1 MIPNIL
7 SAIVFLPLLGAALVL
22 VIARDDGRIHRYVAL
37 MISFVTFVLS
47 CLLVANFNHSTV
59 GVQFAENYE
68 WITSLKISYSLG
80 VDGLNI
86 VFIPLTALLFMLCVL
101 ASWDRAAGLKGYFSL
116 FLILETAVLGTFA
129 AQDLFLLFAFWEAA
143 LLPIYFMIG
152 VWGNKNREY
161 AATKFFLYQLAG
173 SALLLLGMLV
183 IYYIAEPHSFSLI
196 DLAGGKFTSARIDIG
211 GRSLGVEHLVFIL
224 MLAGFAVR
232 LPVVPLH
239 SWFPHVQ
246 AEAPPALAA
255 VLAAIFIKT
264 GAYAIVRVN
273 YALFPEAANWFAP
286 VIAICGA
293 VNIIYGGICAL
304 GQKDIRRLVAY
315 SCVSHMGFVL
325 LGLGIFS
332 STAFHGAFLQM
343 GSHAVY
349 TGLLF
354 FLVGILGARSGHHD
368 ILNAD
373 GSVGFG
379 GLVSKAPLL
388 TGFFTVAVFSTLGV
402 PGLGAFP
409 SESLV
414 FLGAFP
420 FHRFLTVIGLGGM
433 FLTAGYLLWMYRRVF
448 LGRVSENSA
457 QITDVTL
464 REQLYLVPL
473 VLLCVFAG
481 TYPTPLIN
489 LASPTINQVLSSLNK
504 EAK

>member
-1 MIPNIL
+1 MIPHIL
-7 SAIVFLPLLGAALVL
+7 SAIVFLPLLGALFVLLVPSEDQKL
-22 VIARDDGRIHRYVAL
+22 HRYIAL

-47 CLLVANFNHSTV
+47 CLLVANFNHSEP
-59 GVQFAENYE
+59 GIQFVENVE
-68 WITSLKISYSLG
+68 WITSLKISYFLG

-86 VFIPLTALLFMLCVL
+86 AFIPLTSLLFLLCIIS
-101 ASWDRAAGLKGYFSL
+101 SWDRGTGLKGYFSL
-116 FLILETAVLGTFA
+116 FLMLETTVLGTFA
-129 AQDLFLLFAFWEAA
+129 AQDMFLFFAFWEAA

-152 VWGNKNREY
+152 VWGNEKREY

-173 SALLLLGMLV
+173 SALLLLGMLA
-183 IYYIAEPHSFSLI
+183 IYYIVEPHGFSLV

-224 MLAGFAVR
+224 MLLGFAVR

-246 AEAPPALAA
+246 AEAPPALAV
-255 VLAAIFIKT
+255 VLAAVFIKT
-264 GAYAIVRVN
+264 AAYAIVRVN
-273 YALFPEAANWFAP
+273 YALFPEAASWFAY
-286 VIAICGA
+286 VMAVAGV

-304 GQKDIRRLVAY
+304 GQRDIRRLVAY
-315 SCVSHMGFVL
+315 GCVSHMGFVL

-332 STAFHGAFLQM
+332 ATAFHGAFLQM
-343 GSHAVY
+343 VSHGIY

-354 FLVGILGARSGHHD
+354 FLVGILGARSGQFD
-368 ILNAD
+368 ITTPAGEN
-373 GSVGFG
+373 GFG

-420 FHRFLTVIGLGGM
+420 FHRFLTVIGLAGV
-433 FLTAGYLLWMYRRVF
+433 FLTAGYLMWMYRKVF
-448 LGRVSENSA
+448 LGTVGEGSA
-457 QITDVTL
+457 HVTDVTA
-464 REQLYLVPL
+464 REQVFLIPL
-473 VLLCVFAG
+473 VILSVFAG

-489 LASPTINQVLSSLNK
+489 LAQPTINHVLNSLGK